1 MISFG
6 HLWNIMEVETSGD
19 TEDQPGPLMTSG
31 DDSQAMEAIRSG
43 LHLRKEGCPDFWE
56 DFITVCGNA
65 DAMSELLEVSR
76 EKITGWASKIRDLV
90 EKVDKKDGEQKTV
103 SNKSKM
109 LATGDGEI
117 PDIFGNDAG
126 VDMRPSP
133 S

>member
-1 MISFG
+1 MITFG
-6 HLWNIMEVETSGD
+6 RLWDIMEDDS
-19 TEDQPGPLMTSG
+19 EDSEGRSLMTSG
-31 DDSQAMEAIRSG
+31 DDSQSMEAIRNG
-43 LHLRKEGCPDFWE
+43 LHIRKEGCPDFWE

-76 EKITGWASKIRDLV
+76 EKVTGWAAKIRELV
-90 EKVDKKDGEQKTV
+90 ERVEKGDEEQKSV
-103 SNKSKM
+103 SKKSKM
-109 LATGDGEI
+109 IATGNGQP